1 MHATAAIS
9 TLGFCAG
16 KGASDV
22 LQQNAIARQGII
34 GNATSEQ
41 VQQQVNATARQL

>member
-16 KGASDV
+16 KGDSDV

-41 VQQQVNATARQL
+41 VQQQVNATAWQL